1 MQTLKTS
8 SSIADIKTKM
18 TFIFELLF
26 IAKLNVSGFP
36 KISLDYEDDHEQ
48 ANEYQREFR
57 RPRTF
62 KRARLPPG
70 VMLAKQMLPD
80 ICTIGE
86 KPEILDEDIDLI
98 SEGIVQN
105 FEVEEYFRNNLK
117 LVLWA
122 IITEQPHKQPTIA
135 ILLMKVYSLDAAVGK
150 TLVNFLHQQFQD
162 SISKTVLGDSEL
174 IQPTE
179 YTGFWNKAKLGLRF
193 FSLLTPIISEDD
205 ILSLYTGFFDL
216 ATQLNNTDPEKRV
229 PLAELIYF
237 NTLIAV
243 PQLFLFHSVS
253 SNTLFSKVQ
262 NILSTVE
269 QNFKVHVTQPLDLNN
284 EFNNGSQVYEKV
296 NIAQVIMKA
305 VQDVLADDLAGIK
318 NLYPDYSHLLT
329 FLKDTNTEQSQGFN
343 DPLVFPTIESLQ
355 KNIQLSD
362 EKASGSVDGLW
373 RYPRYTFEL
382 YQTNAIGEFETVPER
397 TSFAGL
403 LFHDILVDVI
413 QSLEFNKDTVSE
425 QVVLINMYF
434 KPGVFSPKGLSISQ
448 LIDLRENDPNVSTLK
463 LEDLA
468 VETILS
474 LVFKLPAHAD
484 FFYMYYYTLLVS
496 ICTASARS
504 IAPVFGRAFRFY
516 YSHLSVLDSELKIRF
531 LDWFSF
537 QMNNFN
543 FSWKWNEWELDSQ
556 LYGNKK
562 TFYNPKIN
570 FIKNL
575 IKKELRLTS
584 SPQEI
589 SDSLNEEFLQ
599 YTDCSLVSKAELKNY
614 YETFLKDLEINDQLF
629 ESQSAEFVLLK
640 EIFPFSKETQSVVD
654 YFRKKERTIQE
665 LHGIIGKL
673 ESEYGQYV
681 SNVDKLIVTLLTQ
694 AVIHAGSRSIS
705 HASNCVRDFKE
716 DLAEVFGVVPNAQ
729 EKDKWVIEAI
739 MRYWNSNSRTG
750 LVDFI
755 FNEYETNQS
764 IGLVDSTFI
773 ESLFDLL
780 QNEETETDLS
790 LYQYVFEKVSLLANG
805 AISQLNLSASE
816 PLPEIPDF
824 DYYDFEDPET
834 PKPEISAEELTK
846 YDLVWK
852 MESSVSLIKTL
863 IRKFGKKYSLLAT
876 FFKESINETTIP
888 YDPVRNQLLKYLDE
902 VSQL

>member
-1 MQTLKTS
+1 M
-8 SSIADIKTKM
+8 I
-18 TFIFELLF
+18 
-26 IAKLNVSGFP
+26 
-36 KISLDYEDDHEQ
+36 DYEDDHEQ
-48 ANEYQREFR
+48 TNEYQREFR

-105 FEVEEYFRNNLK
+105 FEVEEYFRSNLK

-162 SISKTVLGDSEL
+162 SINKTVSNDTEVA
-174 IQPTE
+174 QPSE

-216 ATQLNNTDPEKRV
+216 ATQLNNTGSEKRV

-237 NTLIAV
+237 NTLLAV
-243 PQLFLFHSVS
+243 PQLFLFNPVS
-253 SNTLFSKVQ
+253 SSTLYSKVQ

-269 QNFKVHVTQPLDLNN
+269 QSFKVQVTEPLDLNN
-284 EFNNGSQVYEKV
+284 EFNNGNQVYEKV

-305 VQDVLADDLAGIK
+305 VQGVLANDLAGIK
-318 NLYPDYSHLLT
+318 DLYPDYSHLLT

-343 DPLVFPTIESLQ
+343 DPLIFPTIDSLQ

-373 RYPRYTFEL
+373 KYPRYTFEL
-382 YQTNAIGEFETVPER
+382 YQTNAIGEFDTVPER

-434 KPGVFSPKGLSISQ
+434 KQGFFAPKGLSISQ
-448 LIDLRENDPNVSTLK
+448 LIDLKENDPNASTLK

-474 LVFKLPAHAD
+474 LVFKLPSHAD

-516 YSHLSVLDSELKIRF
+516 YSHLNVLDSELRIRF

-589 SDSLNEEFLQ
+589 SDSLNDEFLQ
-599 YTDCSLVSKAELKNY
+599 YTNCSLVSKAELKNY
-614 YETFLKDLEINDQLF
+614 YETFLKDVEIDDQLF
-629 ESQSAEFVLLK
+629 ESQSAVFVLLNEK
-640 EIFPFSKETQSVVD
+640 LPFSKETQSVVN

-673 ESEYGQYV
+673 ESEYGQYI

-739 MRYWNSNSRTG
+739 MRYWNSDSKTGLTIVSYFFKNNLISAKNS
-750 LVDFI
+750 LVDFL

-773 ESLFDLL
+773 ESLLDLL
-780 QNEETETDLS
+780 QNEETDTDLS
-790 LYQYVFEKVSLLANG
+790 LYQYVFEKISLLANDS
-805 AISQLNLSASE
+805 ISKLNLSASE
-816 PLPEIPDF
+816 SLPSIPNF

-834 PKPEISAEELTK
+834 PKPDISAEDLAK

-852 MESSVSLIKTL
+852 MESSVSLIKSI
-863 IRKFGKKYSLLAT
+863 IRKYGKKYSLLAA

-888 YDPVRNQLLKYLDE
+888 YDLIRNQLLKYVDE
-902 VSQL
+902 ASQL